1 MTRRA
6 VIPVPPRPGQRFRQV
21 VTKAAYAGGTGLG
34 VAIAAGGVVL
44 GEAKLAR
51 RTIGEPTEHAPDPS
65 GSYGRPRRG
74 RKPLQLAV
82 LGDSSAAGLGVDD
95 SAQTPGALL
104 AGMLARD
111 LKRRVLLDVQA
122 VTGARSKDLDIQ
134 VQRALRH
141 PVDVAVIMVGA
152 NDVTHRVAPA
162 SAARSLGRAIQTLQ
176 SAGAIVVVGTCPD
189 LGSVAPLLQPLR
201 KIARIKSRQMAQE
214 QTVVTVEAGAVA
226 VSLGSLLGDQFAKEP
241 HLWGPDRFHPSPEGY
256 ARVVDALLP
265 SVLQALGVE
274 VAGIEVVR
282 DSVQDVDVAAA
293 VAAST
298 PGLEVEAVPGGDG
311 AASAGPGRLA
321 RLVRRVPLVGRGAPA
336 GPTSAEDLAGE
347 AAQAEG

>member
-1 MTRRA
+1 M
-6 VIPVPPRPGQRFRQV
+6 IPVPRPGQRARAV

-34 VAIAAGGVVL
+34 LVAAGAGLVL

-51 RTIGEPTEHAPDPS
+51 KTIGEPDEHAPDPS

-74 RKPLQLAV
+74 VRPLHLAV

-95 SAQTPGALL
+95 SAETPGGLL

-111 LKRRVLLDVQA
+111 LHRRVQLDVQA
-122 VTGARSKDLDIQ
+122 VTGAQSKDLDIQ

-141 PVDVAVIMVGA
+141 PVNLAVIMIGA
-152 NDVTHRVAPA
+152 NDVTHRVPPAPA
-162 SAARSLGRAIQTLQ
+162 GRSLGRAISTLQ
-176 SAGAIVVVGTCPD
+176 ATGATVVVGTCPD
-189 LGSVAPLLQPLR
+189 LGSVQPLLQPLR
-201 KIARIKSRQMAQE
+201 KLARVKSRQMAQE
-214 QTVVTVEAGAVA
+214 QTVVAVEHGAIA
-226 VSLGSLLGDQFAKEP
+226 VSLGDLLGDAFAREP
-241 HLWGPDRFHPSPEGY
+241 HLWSQDRFHPSPAGY

-274 VAGIEVVR
+274 VAGIEVVN

-293 VAAST
+293 VAASN
-298 PGLEVEAVPGGDG
+298 PGLEVETLPGGEG

-321 RLVRRVPLVGRGAPA
+321 RLVRRVPLVGDRGAPA
-336 GPTSAEDLAGE
+336 ERTDEEVTAEALE
-347 AAQAEG
+347 AEG

>member
-1 MTRRA
+1 MTRTL
-6 VIPVPPRPGQRFRQV
+6 PRPGHRARQV

-34 VAIAAGGVVL
+34 LALAAGGVVL

-51 RTIGEPTEHAPDPS
+51 RTIGEPDEHAPDPS

-74 RKPLQLAV
+74 VKPLHLAI

-95 SAQTPGALL
+95 AAQTPGALL

-111 LKRRVLLDVQA
+111 LKRRVQLDVQA

-141 PVDVAVIMVGA
+141 PLDVAVIMVGA

-162 SAARSLGRAIQTLQ
+162 EAGRALRRAIAKLQ
-176 SAGAIVVVGTCPD
+176 ENGVLVVVGTCPD

-201 KIARIKSRQMAQE
+201 KIARIKSREMAQE
-214 QTVVTVEAGAVA
+214 QTVVVVEQGAVA
-226 VSLGSLLGDQFAKEP
+226 VSLGNLLGEEFSRNP
-241 HLWGPDRFHPSPEGY
+241 HLWSPDRFHPSPAGY
-256 ARVVDALLP
+256 ARVVTALLP
-265 SVLQALGVE
+265 SVLEVLGVE
-274 VAGIEVVR
+274 APGVR
-282 DSVQDVDVAAA
+282 IVGDTVQDVDVAAA

-298 PGLEVEAVPGGDG
+298 PGVEVETIEGGEG
-311 AASAGPGRLA
+311 AAAAGGRLA
-321 RLVRRVPLVGRGAPA
+321 RLVRRVPLVGDRGAPVVR
-336 GPTSAEDLAGE
+336 TEEDLTVEGLP
-347 AAQAEG
+347 AEG